1 MSSLERPKHV
11 VGLQVYR
18 HTETLRRVWTAADA
32 GQAGVSSRAASSSCP
47 SDGSARVATVF
58 ARPPALLLERSV
70 GDKNALDQKLWDSC
84 CFQAEVYPDLPVAST
99 WRDLLRRTMGQRVG
113 KERKGG
119 RMLVPSVACSGERWT
134 VHTVAAQ
141 LRSRDQLRSMMLAAA
156 GLDAGN
162 ETKCSCH
169 PADALLLV
177 SGSHPAR
184 QLPGASRWLQDSF
197 DLLLAA
203 SAMREQGHLPA
214 SLSLWAVENPM
225 LAKVE
230 RLRRKVDAGADVV
243 LTQPP
248 LLWNRVQHWAEEA
261 DKQRISSNVK
271 VVLGLPI
278 ITSVGNLEFWLRL
291 CNVRT
296 LPESQHLLSSFPG
309 PQQRSKEEHA
319 AAVRAWNAT
328 LIQKSLGLP
337 GVAGLHVMPLT
348 RAARQLTLDFLAD
361 GTLPAAL

>member
-1 MSSLERPKHV
+1 
-11 VGLQVYR
+11 
-18 HTETLRRVWTAADA
+18 
-32 GQAGVSSRAASSSCP
+32 
-47 SDGSARVATVF
+47 
-58 ARPPALLLERSV
+58 
-70 GDKNALDQKLWDSC
+70 
-84 CFQAEVYPDLPVAST
+84 
-99 WRDLLRRTMGQRVG
+99 MGQRVG

-278 ITSVGNLEFWLRL
+278 IT
-291 CNVRT
+291 
-296 LPESQHLLSSFPG
+296 FPG